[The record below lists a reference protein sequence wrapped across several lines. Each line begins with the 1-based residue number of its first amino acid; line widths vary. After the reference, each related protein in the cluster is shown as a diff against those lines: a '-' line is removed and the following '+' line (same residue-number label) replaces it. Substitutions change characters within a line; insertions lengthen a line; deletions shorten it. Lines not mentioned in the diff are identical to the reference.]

1 MIKYV
6 SLPANTS
13 DYCFITN
20 ENSSPALVPLPPT
33 QKLMSPSIKF
43 PLLLDSLQPK
53 TKFYIFKYSL
63 KLPNTTPNAVTSP
76 SCFLL
81 RCPTVAYSD

>member
-81 RCPTVAYSD
+81 RCPTVAHGD